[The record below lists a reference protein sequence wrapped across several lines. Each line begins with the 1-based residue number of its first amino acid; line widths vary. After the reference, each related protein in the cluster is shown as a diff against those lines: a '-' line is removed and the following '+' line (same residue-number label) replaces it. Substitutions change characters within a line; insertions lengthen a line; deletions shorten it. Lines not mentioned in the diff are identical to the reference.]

1 MNGVLTV
8 IFVLGIFLSGAV
20 PVAARNQEKASVG
33 DTLATSYRLVS
44 PDGRLV
50 MNFTL
55 DAAGRPSYDLTY
67 KGRSVVRPSYL
78 GLELKTDGQGSFSTS
93 VTSSFTREKGSES
106 MANLMSGFRIA
117 GMEAS
122 TFDETWQPVWGET
135 RNIRNHYNEL
145 FVSLRQPL
153 QQRGLNLRF
162 RLYND
167 GLGFRYE
174 FPLSKNLNY
183 FTIKEE
189 HSQFAMATDN
199 KAWWIPGDFDTQEYN
214 YTESKLSEI
223 PALQPHAYDKNAS
236 QALAGPTCV
245 QTSLQMKSP
254 DGLYINLHEAALVDY
269 SCMHLNLDPATL
281 TFESLLTPDARGDKG
296 YLQAP
301 CKSPWRTIMV
311 SDDARQILASN
322 LILNLN
328 EPCKI
333 EDTSWIHPTKF
344 VGVWWEMINGKSQ
357 WSYTSDLPSVQL
369 DNIDYTKVKPHGHHG
384 ATNENVRRY
393 IDFAAE
399 NGIGEVLVEGWN
411 TGWEDWFGHEKDY
424 VFDFLTPYPDFDIRA
439 LNEYAHSKGVK
450 LIMHHE
456 TSSSVRN
463 YERHMEAAYQLMN
476 KYGYDAVKSGY
487 VGNILPRG
495 EHHYGQ
501 WMVNHYLYAVK
512 QAARHHVMVD
522 AHEAVRP
529 TGLCRTWPNLIG
541 NESARGTEY
550 ESGSGNNVNHTTI
563 LPFTRLQGGPMDY
576 TPGIF
581 EMDMSKNNPDN
592 HARVKSTLARQLA
605 LYVTMYSPLQMA
617 ADMVENYRKH
627 MDAFQFIRDV
637 AVDWDD
643 SRYLEAEPGQYITAA
658 RKAKGTGSWFI
669 GCTASE
675 QGHTSHLK
683 LNFLDKGSK
692 YIATIYADAPDADYR
707 TNPQAYTITRK
718 EVTSRTVLNLRAAS
732 GGGYAVS
739 IVKK

>member
-223 PALQPHAYDKNAS
+223 LALQPHAYDKNAS

-658 RKAKGTGSWFI
+658 RKAKGTDNWFV
-669 GCTASE
+669 GCTAGE